1 QKEKKKEPIEE
12 VIIEKV
18 EITDF
23 NNMKFIFELDSIK
36 LNTKLSEQ
44 LFNFK
49 PTEGV
54 EVIDLR

>member
-1 QKEKKKEPIEE
+1 
-12 VIIEKV
+12 
-18 EITDF
+18 
-23 NNMKFIFELDSIK
+23 MKFIFGLDSIE

-49 PTEGV
+49 PTEGA

>member
-1 QKEKKKEPIEE
+1 MI
-12 VIIEKV
+12 
-18 EITDF
+18 F
-23 NNMKFIFELDSIK
+23 LFELDSIE
-36 LNTKLSEQ
+36 LNNKLSWQ